1 MKIEIEYTLSDE
13 EILIIKKIF
22 LMKNEPEAVKELKGF
37 YTEGNGE
44 PIFKED
50 FFNALKYS
58 RPKTSII
65 IRFLLAMNIAKIQ
78 KIQIGKTRATR
89 QTIKFNYK
97 KVEEILN
104 KINEKKQTD

>member
-13 EILIIKKIF
+13 EILIVKKIF

-50 FFNALKYS
+50 FFNAMKYS

-65 IRFLLAMNIAKIQ
+65 IRFLLGVAPAFPTKPPLRKNISH
-78 KIQIGKTRATR
+78 
-89 QTIKFNYK
+89 FF
-97 KVEEILN
+97 L
-104 KINEKKQTD
+104 